1 MSSGI
6 LGTAVSGLM
15 AFQRSL
21 STTSH
26 NIANVNTEGYSRQ
39 RVELATRP
47 AQFTGAGYIGQ
58 GVKVNDIRRIYDN
71 FINAQLRASTS
82 AFGDVSRYHELG
94 KQIDNILADP
104 DTGMAPAIKTFF
116 NAVNELANDPSSIP
130 ARQVMLSEAEILTN
144 RFNTM
149 NQRFEDLRSQ
159 VNKDLSV
166 MINDLN
172 ALATSIADLN
182 DRIVTD
188 FARAGSRHQSND
200 LIDQRDLMLSKL
212 AELVDISVLAQ
223 ENGSVSVFIGQGQSL
238 VQGSR
243 ASPLSLTR
251 SDFDPMQ
258 LGVAINGNQEIG
270 HILSGGKLSGTL
282 RFRNEILDPAQAKLG
297 QVAASLALEFNA
309 LHEKGYDL
317 DGRPGKA
324 LFSGVEQVF
333 VRPHVAN
340 TTSAITVTYDPKNIS
355 RLDYSDYRLDYD
367 GTDYFLTR
375 MTDQSR
381 VVLTEFVDPDD
392 GLTYL
397 VPADPTQQLPG
408 IRIALDTMD
417 AGESFLLRPA
427 FPAAGLIGVNIRDT
441 RKLAAATNIQVDPRT
456 GRTLYR
462 IDPTANP
469 TDEPYASNPNLLD
482 PVTGQPYLLDAD
494 GQPLPAIHNGPM
506 PGDNRNALAMAALEH
521 KLGMLGGNASFKD
534 AYGQLVAQVGT
545 LTHAADMS
553 RSAQEVLLN
562 QARAS
567 RENLSGVNLDEEA
580 ANLIKFQQAYQ
591 AAAQLIAAT
600 NTLFDTLIGAVR

>member
-116 NAVNELANDPSSIP
+116 NAVNEFANDPSSIP